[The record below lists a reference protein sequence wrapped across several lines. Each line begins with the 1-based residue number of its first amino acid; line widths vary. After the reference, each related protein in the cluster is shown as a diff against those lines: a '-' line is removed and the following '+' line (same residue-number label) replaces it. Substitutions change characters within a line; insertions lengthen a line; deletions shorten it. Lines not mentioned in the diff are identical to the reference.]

1 MPGFAILD
9 IALVLVLLFYL
20 IRGYRAGL
28 LLSLGGLIGIAAGV
42 VAAFFAIPLVST
54 WVTDGAWRVPA
65 ILIVVLLLV
74 VLGQTA
80 GSMVGRTLRRQV
92 DRTPLRLVDKVLGAA
107 VNLIVAALLVSML
120 AFSLGSLGVP
130 FLSQAI
136 ASSTVVK
143 TIDGLTPT
151 PVKTLL
157 AQLRSMVT
165 QDGLPRIINA
175 LEPASPAPIP
185 NTSTNTPALNAA
197 ARSVVKITGNAS
209 QCGQDQLGSGFVV
222 APGRVITNA
231 HVVAGVS
238 APVIQPPGGG
248 AWPGR
253 VVYFD
258 PVHDMAVIAVN
269 GLPVKPLALAANLPA
284 GAFAAFD
291 GYPLGGPFQSRPATV
306 QAVSTVSVPD
316 IYGQNP
322 TPLQLYTLAANVQQ
336 GNSGGPLLTPSGKVA
351 GVVFAKS
358 VNKSSIGYALTTQEL
373 APVVAQA
380 SSATTPVA
388 SGHCTRK

>member
-20 IRGYRAGL
+20 IHGFRAGL
-28 LLSLGGLIGIAAGV
+28 VLSLGGLVGIIAGV

-54 WVTDGAWRVPA
+54 WVTDATWRVPT
-65 ILIVVLLLV
+65 ILLVVLVLV
-74 VLGQTA
+74 VLGQTL
-80 GSMVGRTLRRQV
+80 GNMVGRTLRRQV
-92 DRTPLRLVDKVLGAA
+92 DRTPLRLVDKVLGAI
-107 VNLIVAALLVSML
+107 VNLVVAALLISML

-143 TIDGLTPT
+143 TIDSLTPN
-151 PVKTLL
+151 PVRALL
-157 AQLRSMVT
+157 AQLRSLVT

-175 LEPASPAPIP
+175 LEPASPPP
-185 NTSTNTPALNAA
+185 LPSTSTDTPALNAA
-197 ARSVVKITGNAS
+197 ARSVVKIVGNAS

-231 HVVAGVS
+231 HVVAGVT
-238 APVIQPPGGG
+238 APVIQPSGGG

-253 VVYFD
+253 VVFFD
-258 PVHDMAVIAVN
+258 SVHDLAVIAVA
-269 GLPVKPLALAANLPA
+269 GLPTKPLSLAANLSA
-284 GAFAAFD
+284 GASAAFD
-291 GYPLGGPFQSRPATV
+291 GYPLGGPFQAQPATV
-306 QAVSTVSVPD
+306 QDISTVSVPD

-322 TPLQLYTLAANVQQ
+322 SPMQLYTLAANVQQ
-336 GNSGGPLLTPSGKVA
+336 GNSGGPLLNPAGKVV

-373 APVVAQA
+373 APVVAKA
-380 SSATTPVA
+380 SSSTVPVA